1 MARGPLSPMARAA
14 SAGLAFFLCLG
25 LACGTRPHP
34 EGGER
39 PDSPPAR
46 VEVTDGWLA
55 MGTFFEVD
63 LRVASRDAK
72 LARDWLV
79 RTRSEIAR
87 LEAIY
92 SRHDPASELSAL
104 NAALA
109 TQPGGRRPVEGSA
122 EANGRHG
129 IAVGPELA
137 GLLGRALSLARATG
151 GAFDVSVG
159 PLIVFWREAADH
171 DRWPS
176 REALER
182 RVKGVGSDHLAL
194 VEQAGSH
201 FLQAALP
208 GMHLD
213 LDGLSKGAVLDRL
226 RDSLRRELPEAAAL
240 LSFGQSSLWAIGDPD
255 GRGWRLDVR
264 SRDPERG
271 RLGRVSLRD
280 QALSVSSSVGSVRR
294 VAGRPVS
301 HIIDP
306 RSGLPVEGSVEA
318 IVIAE
323 EALVA
328 DAWSTALLV
337 LAADENGIASGA
349 LARVEAAG
357 LEAWLV
363 GDSGVSR
370 TTAGWQGVEAR
381 GTP

>member
-1 MARGPLSPMARAA
+1 LVGA
-14 SAGLAFFLCLG
+14 
-25 LACGTRPHP
+25 
-34 EGGER
+34 ER
-39 PDSPPAR
+39 SDSPPAR

-55 MGTFFEVD
+55 MGTFFEAD
-63 LRVASRDAK
+63 LRVASRDAE

-79 RTRSEIAR
+79 RARSEIAR

-109 TQPGGRRPVEGSA
+109 KWPASRLPAEGSA
-122 EANGRHG
+122 EAAGLHG

-137 GLLGRALSLARATG
+137 GLLGRALALTRATG

-159 PLIVFWREAADH
+159 PLIVFWREAADGG
-171 DRWPS
+171 RWPS
-176 REALER
+176 SDALDQ
-182 RVKGVGSDHLAL
+182 RVKGVGSGHLTL
-194 VEQAGSH
+194 VEQAGIH
-201 FLQAALP
+201 LLNAAIP
-208 GMHLD
+208 GMRLD
-213 LDGLSKGAVLDRL
+213 LDALSKGAVLDRL
-226 RDSLRRELPEAAAL
+226 RDSLLHELPGAAAL

-271 RLGRVSLRD
+271 LLGSVKLRD
-280 QALSVSSSVGSVRR
+280 RALSVSSSVGSVSV

-301 HIIDP
+301 HVIDP
-306 RSGLPVEGSVEA
+306 RSGRPVEGSVEA

-337 LAADENGIASGA
+337 LASGEGGIASGG
-349 LARVEAAG
+349 LARIEASG
-357 LEAWLV
+357 LEAYVV
-363 GDSGVSR
+363 GASGGSR
-370 TTAGWQGVEAR
+370 TTAGWQGVGAK
-381 GTP
+381 GNP

>member
-1 MARGPLSPMARAA
+1 L
-14 SAGLAFFLCLG
+14 LLCLC
-25 LACGTRPHP
+25 LACGTRTDLV
-34 EGGER
+34 GAER
-39 PDSPPAR
+39 SDSPPAR

-55 MGTFFEVD
+55 MGTFFEAD
-63 LRVASRDAK
+63 LRVASRDAE

-79 RTRSEIAR
+79 RARSEIAR

-109 TQPGGRRPVEGSA
+109 KWPASRLPAEGSA
-122 EANGRHG
+122 EAAGLHG

-137 GLLGRALSLARATG
+137 GLLGRALALTRATG

-159 PLIVFWREAADH
+159 PLIVFWREAADGG
-171 DRWPS
+171 RWPS
-176 REALER
+176 SDALDQ
-182 RVKGVGSDHLAL
+182 RVKGVGSGHLTL
-194 VEQAGSH
+194 VEQAGIH
-201 FLQAALP
+201 LLNAAIP
-208 GMHLD
+208 GMRLD
-213 LDGLSKGAVLDRL
+213 LDALSKGAVLDRL
-226 RDSLRRELPEAAAL
+226 RDSLLHELPGAAAL

-271 RLGRVSLRD
+271 LLGSVKLRD
-280 QALSVSSSVGSVRR
+280 RALSVSSSVGSVSV

-301 HIIDP
+301 HVIDP
-306 RSGLPVEGSVEA
+306 RSGRPVEGSVEA

-337 LAADENGIASGA
+337 LASGEGGIASGG
-349 LARVEAAG
+349 LARIEASG
-357 LEAWLV
+357 LEAYVV
-363 GDSGVSR
+363 GASGGSR
-370 TTAGWQGVEAR
+370 TTAGWQGVGAK
-381 GTP
+381 GNP